1 MGLFADLL
9 GTTKAAFQI
18 AIGGVKLG
26 NSTGNLTVK
35 DNADADSDI
44 TVKKAFLS
52 GDEIEINSD
61 AAGSGADFKYT
72 LKRPAS
78 GMAGAVALT
87 LPPNDGSP
95 GQIIATDGDGN
106 LTFETAGTTAQN
118 VAVDNTDLA
127 FDTASPVTMFNLP
140 VGAVPELVRVIIDTP
155 FSGSPSPACSLSIGV
170 AGTLSKYMATTQVN
184 LKGAAGDVYEV
195 KPATAPISG
204 TPEAVIATYVRDG
217 ATAGAA
223 RIEFLYAIP
232 T

>member
-35 DNADADSDI
+35 DNADVDSDI

-78 GMAGAVALT
+78 GMSAAVDLT
-87 LPPNDGSP
+87 LPVDNGSP
-95 GQIIATDGDGN
+95 NQAMVTDGDGN
-106 LTFETAGTTAQN
+106 LSFATIGGSADKIGVDVTA
-118 VAVDNTDLA
+118 LA
-127 FDTASPVTMFNLP
+127 FDTASPVAMFNLP
-140 VGAVPELVRVIIDTP
+140 VGGRPDLVRVIIDTP
-155 FSGSPSPACSLSIGV
+155 FNGTAPTLSIGV
-170 AGTLSKYMATTQVN
+170 AGTVSKYMATTQVN
-184 LKGAAGDVYEV
+184 LKGAAGDIYEV

-204 TPEAVIATYVRDG
+204 SPEAVITTYVADG
-217 ATAGAA
+217 SSAGAA
-223 RIEFLYAIP
+223 RIEFQYAIP